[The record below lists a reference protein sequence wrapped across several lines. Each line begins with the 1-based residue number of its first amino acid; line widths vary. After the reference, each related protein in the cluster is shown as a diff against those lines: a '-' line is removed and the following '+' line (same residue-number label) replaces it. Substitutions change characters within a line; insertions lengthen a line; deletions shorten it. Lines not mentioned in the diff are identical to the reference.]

1 MVVWII
7 EEGNFDLFEDQY
19 RGGEGLCCI
28 SFKSSGAWANAGGS
42 INKYKAQIIE
52 EKRLKRNSRNK
63 SFIATSK
70 VNFSSIIYVI
80 PARTQAI

>member
-19 RGGEGLCCI
+19 RGGEGLCYI
-28 SFKSSGAWANAGGS
+28 WFKSSGAWANAGEN

-52 EKRLKRNSRNK
+52 EKQRKRNRRNK
-63 SFIATSK
+63 SFIAT
-70 VNFSSIIYVI
+70 
-80 PARTQAI
+80 